1 MLLRTDREGRNAW
14 ANAAFGGK
22 VEALREIWKLAKK
35 ILTKEEI
42 KNEKLLR
49 TDREGK
55 NACINAAFGGKV
67 EAMREIWVLA
77 KGN

>member
-1 MLLRTDREGRNAW
+1 M
-14 ANAAFGGK
+14 NAAFWGK
-22 VEALREIWKLAKK
+22 VETMREIWELAKERQ
-35 ILTKEEI
+35 TTEEMI
-42 KNEKLLR
+42 NEKLLR